1 VTELTGE
8 RVFLRPWR
16 SDDAAFVYDLYSRWE
31 VQRYIGREP
40 QVMEAPEHALALI
53 ERLRGKEH
61 AALGYWAVEALSTGE
76 LVGTVMLQGIRI
88 SGTQGPSTEVE
99 IGWHFHPDAWGHG
112 YATEAARLV
121 LQHGF
126 DSGLNRVIAVAHPD
140 NTASHRICERL
151 GMTDAGRTAHYYD
164 TECELFVIDH
174 QEDSTVARREVSNA
188 R

>member
-1 VTELTGE
+1 MTELTGE

-40 QVMEAPEHALALI
+40 QVMKDPEQALALI
-53 ERLRGKEH
+53 ERLRSKED
-61 AALGYWAVEALSTGE
+61 AVLGYWAVEALSTAQ
-76 LVGTVMLQGIRI
+76 LVGTAMLQGIRI
-88 SGTQGPSTEVE
+88 SGTQGPSAEVE
-99 IGWHFHPDAWGHG
+99 IGWHFHPEAWGHG
-112 YATEAARLV
+112 YATAAARLV

-140 NTASHRICERL
+140 NTASHRVCMRL
-151 GMTDAGRTAHYYD
+151 GMTDAGRTARYYD
-164 TECELFVIDH
+164 TESELFVIDRP
-174 QEDSTVARREVSNA
+174 EDSTVARGEVSNE